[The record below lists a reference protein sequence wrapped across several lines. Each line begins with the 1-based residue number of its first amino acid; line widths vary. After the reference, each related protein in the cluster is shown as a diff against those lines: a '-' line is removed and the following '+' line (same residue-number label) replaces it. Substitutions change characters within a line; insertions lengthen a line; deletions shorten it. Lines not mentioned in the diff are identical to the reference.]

1 MKPQS
6 YPEEMKKSLVKA
18 KPLPISRREAC
29 PYGTVP
35 IQRTTK
41 DDLLK
46 ARNYSN
52 EFFKNIGDIAD
63 TKSPNHVRIPHMA
76 IYTGIGSSPH
86 VYV

>member
-1 MKPQS
+1 MEPQS
-6 YPEEMKKSLVKA
+6 YPEEMKKSLVKGKA
-18 KPLPISRREAC
+18 LPIPRRKAC

-52 EFFKNIGDIAD
+52 EFFKNIRDIAG
-63 TKSPNHVRIPHMA
+63 TKRPNHVSIPN
-76 IYTGIGSSPH
+76 IYIGIGSSPH
-86 VYV
+86 VFV

>member
-29 PYGTVP
+29 PNGNVP

-52 EFFKNIGDIAD
+52 EFFKNIRDIAA
-63 TKSPNHVRIPHMA
+63 TKSPNHVSIPN
-76 IYTGIGSSPH
+76 IYIGIGSSPH

>member
-18 KPLPISRREAC
+18 KPLPISRREAY
-29 PYGTVP
+29 PNGTVP
-35 IQRTTK
+35 IQITTK

-52 EFFKNIGDIAD
+52 EFFKNIRDIAG
-63 TKSPNHVRIPHMA
+63 TKRPNHVSIPN
-76 IYTGIGSSPH
+76 IYIGIGSSPH
-86 VYV
+86 VFV